1 MLYRKMDDGQRRP
14 MPVRLAL
21 IREGRAEDFLL
32 REDDLIVVPL
42 SGPKFVVDRVLG
54 LVRVGV
60 AY

>member
-1 MLYRKMDDGQRRP
+1 VKFDQ
-14 MPVRLAL
+14 

-32 REDDLIVVPL
+32 QEDDLIVVPV